1 MTNKDSKERGK
12 ILAKKT
18 KLITSI
24 NKSKQISSYEDENN
38 NIDIKINKINSMN
51 TTVNINSPKSF
62 LGKNSFYLRN

>member
-62 LGKNSFYLRN
+62 LGKNMKFVE